1 MLHTHRLRASRQ
13 HLPELERELAAL
25 DEAGK
30 AGKAI
35 HLSARMVG
43 LFVQLDREERGW
55 KQQSLASLAG
65 VSLSTI
71 QRVERGEP
79 TRESALVRIEQ
90 ALGHDVGKYSAK
102 RVPLPMSVCKK
113 LLVEQKLESAQ
124 TVQIKIGLIKST
136 SQLAAMTRCNIITI
150 DDRQVSDDIKKDIYE
165 FRDLLESAAL
175 VVAADQAHI
184 LPSVVAEPIKRREIY
199 SSLLARIIEIG
210 NAHKLYVVGGTY
222 SAEWYWSKIWHC
234 LNVAPDVFDA
244 AHTWVEHADWIPA
257 VLTGTQR
264 PAALRRGICASGHK
278 AMYNREWG
286 GYPDMEF
293 LAALDPR
300 LVRLRDALPE
310 DVFTV
315 ADAAGG
321 LTEEWADRLGL
332 RPGLPVAV
340 GAFDAHLGAVGPV
353 VISGHDVGVDVAIA
367 RVAEAG
373 DRVAI
378 FLVQPLGELGEVHE
392 HGGVGDA
399 ASSGREPDDA
409 Q

>member
-1 MLHTHRLRASRQ
+1 MGGQSRIGKLDMLHTHRLRASRQ

-102 RVPLPMSVCKK
+102 RVPLPISECKK

-222 SAEWYWSKIWHC
+222 SADTNWEEAMPTVKVAVLGFYPRSVDPGILKRRTMTVPKQLDMDQLWSKFETRMSELSAQVVSEIH
-234 LNVAPDVFDA
+234 
-244 AHTWVEHADWIPA
+244 
-257 VLTGTQR
+257 
-264 PAALRRGICASGHK
+264 GI
-278 AMYNREWG
+278 
-286 GYPDMEF
+286 
-293 LAALDPR
+293 
-300 LVRLRDALPE
+300 
-310 DVFTV
+310 
-315 ADAAGG
+315 
-321 LTEEWADRLGL
+321 
-332 RPGLPVAV
+332 
-340 GAFDAHLGAVGPV
+340 
-353 VISGHDVGVDVAIA
+353 
-367 RVAEAG
+367 
-373 DRVAI
+373 
-378 FLVQPLGELGEVHE
+378 
-392 HGGVGDA
+392 
-399 ASSGREPDDA
+399 
-409 Q
+409 